1 MHNWIVDRIRRRLCA
16 SVMRGLPAALVLCSG
31 LMGLGRLPLYAAG
44 GGSLVVR
51 QDEATT
57 DDTAKLDPELQRRVR
72 LLQRQLNAD
81 TLEQREEAEQKLLAL
96 GTQAL
101 DYLPPETES
110 QGPELR
116 ARLTRIRL
124 NLEERAAGEINQPM
138 GVQLQGEF
146 SLPELLQALQQQTGN
161 PPVLLPQDAG
171 QRLSVDWSGK
181 DFWPALDEVLDQA
194 QLSIADDGNRRRG
207 LALQPAVEASSRRQR
222 ASYHGA
228 FRTSPRRL
236 QFNRDFNSS
245 RPGQLLFTAQ
255 LEWEPKLRVIL
266 LDLPLDGVELQHP
279 TEPDRRLAVGGAGQ
293 RVGFG
298 VAHERSSAE
307 VSFSLPDVTEWQTPT
322 VDVRGQ
328 FKLLV
333 AGREETFRFENLSSA
348 LKDKQQIEKSGI
360 KVKLE
365 EVAYD
370 EHLMLIKVGIEFSDA
385 KQSLESHLG
394 WIYQN
399 AIELR
404 NPEGQ
409 AFNFLTIES
418 GGRRPQG
425 LALVYLF
432 DRVEDLTG
440 WELVYRSP
448 GILLE
453 TQVPFL
459 LEDVPLR

>member
-1 MHNWIVDRIRRRLCA
+1 MRNWTVDRVKRRLCA
-16 SVMRGLPAALVLCSG
+16 IAVIGLPAALVLCNG
-31 LMGLGRLPLYAAG
+31 LLGLSRPTIWAAVG
-44 GGSLVVR
+44 ESPVGL
-51 QDEATT
+51 QEATT
-57 DDTAKLDPELQRRVR
+57 TDNIAKPDPDLQRRVR

-96 GTQAL
+96 GTQVL

-110 QGPELR
+110 QGAELR

-124 NLEERAAGEINQPM
+124 NLEERAAGEINQPI
-138 GVQLQGEF
+138 GVHLQGEF

-161 PPVLLPQDAG
+161 PPVLLPQGAE

-181 DFWPALDEVLDQA
+181 DFWPAFDEVLDQA
-194 QLSIADDGNRRRG
+194 QLSIAEDDNRKRG
-207 LALQPAVEASSRRQR
+207 LALQPAVEASSRRQQ

-236 QFNRDFNSS
+236 QFNRDFNRS

-279 TEPDRRLAVGGAGQ
+279 TEPNRRLAVGGAGQ

-298 VAHERSSAE
+298 VAHERSSVE

-333 AGREETFRFENLSSA
+333 AGREETFRFENLASA

-425 LALVYLF
+425 LALIYLF